1 MLMLVLLDCKML
13 CLKLVILVV
22 PGEMIFFCGSFDVK
36 SLKITA
42 IVCFHTV
49 TFSCVLPQRF
59 YTKSSKDR

>member
-22 PGEMIFFCGSFDVK
+22 PGEMIFLCGFDVK